1 MNKLLFCVMSVP
13 LDVVEA
19 PSTSSWD
26 KFERSHDAS
35 MSRLELSTP
44 GRVSVWLCALP
55 HSFTFVL
62 LRTGTAATIAAPA
75 RPPRRR
81 GKSAASTRIPCA
93 ILSALSR
100 PLPAPAINA
109 FLRLP
114 RPTRAEFLEG
124 RGLDEDLAL
133 DELCQLGLKD
143 LLPPTREA
151 RVESFEDDVLILN
164 ISYL

>member
-1 MNKLLFCVMSVP
+1 MIN
-13 LDVVEA
+13 DEGVEEA
-19 PSTSSWD
+19 
-26 KFERSHDAS
+26 FGLRNF
-35 MSRLELSTP
+35 
-44 GRVSVWLCALP
+44 RVSGMSPAD
-55 HSFTFVL
+55 
-62 LRTGTAATIAAPA
+62 GYATEDDL
-75 RPPRRR
+75 
-81 GKSAASTRIPCA
+81 SCA

-114 RPTRAEFLEG
+114 APTRAEFLEG

-151 RVESFEDDVLILN
+151 RVESFEDDSLLLKIA
-164 ISYL
+164 YL